1 MHRILSET
9 LNQQTTPTTTPPP
22 PKKKNWSNIHLK
34 SIIAPKVAVMVLEI
48 NK

>member
-9 LNQQTTPTTTPPP
+9 LNQQTTPTTPPP
-22 PKKKNWSNIHLK
+22 PKKKKKWSNIHLK
-34 SIIAPKVAVMVLEI
+34 SIIAPKVAVIVLEI

>member
-9 LNQQTTPTTTPPP
+9 LNQQPPP
-22 PKKKNWSNIHLK
+22 PKKKRSNIHLK

>member
-9 LNQQTTPTTTPPP
+9 LNQQPPP
-22 PKKKNWSNIHLK
+22 PQKKRSNIHLK